1 MMLLAIHSHHASWGG
16 VLVLMAGVIAFLV
29 LRLLGY
35 TTKAARI
42 ARVVVIAVA
51 IIFIRQYGGF
61 PESRL
66 ESEAEPESRPTIP
79 AETPKVESSDSPR
92 FNDMISKALANFAT
106 PAPVQVEAATPV
118 AKPTPTA
125 SPSPLPLLERP
136 DKKP

>member
-16 VLVLMAGVIAFLV
+16 VLVLMAGLIAFLV

-42 ARVVVIAVA
+42 ARIVVIAAA

-66 ESEAEPESRPTIP
+66 ESETEPESRPTIP

-92 FNDMISKALANFAT
+92 FNDMIFAT

-125 SPSPLPLLERP
+125 SPSPLPPLERP